1 MLKFFFSTQTCSTA
15 IHIALE
21 EAGLPFEG
29 TEVSWKR
36 KLNVAELEAVNPLGQ
51 VPVLQDDGKTLTQ
64 SIAILE
70 HIANLAPAKKLL
82 PAAGTWEHSQA
93 MGWLAFTGADFQKA
107 FAPIFWSTRWTAD
120 VSAQMAIKKAA
131 IDTIQKHLAF
141 VDQSLAGKDF
151 ILGSQFSVADAFL
164 FTITGWCKWS
174 EVKTSGH
181 KNLTAYLK
189 RIYDR
194 PAVQKVLA
202 KEELLDFFP
211 G

>member
-1 MLKFFFSTQTCSTA
+1 MLKFFYSTQTCSTA

-29 TEVSWKR
+29 VEVSWKR
-36 KLNVAELEAVNPLGQ
+36 KVNVAELEAVNPLGQ
-51 VPVLQDDGKTLTQ
+51 VPVLQEGDKVLGQ

-70 HIANLAPAKKLL
+70 RIGDLAPAKNLL
-82 PAAGTWEHSQA
+82 PPPGTWERAHA
-93 MGWLAFTGADFQKA
+93 MGWLAFTGSDFQKA
-107 FAPIFWSTRWTAD
+107 FGPIFLASRWTTDTA
-120 VSAQMAIKKAA
+120 AQTAIKTGA
-131 IDTIQKHLAF
+131 IETLRKHL
-141 VDQSLAGKDF
+141 DHIDRSLTGKDF
-151 ILGSQFSVADAFL
+151 ILGKQFSVADAFL
-164 FTITGWCKWS
+164 FTILGWCKWS

-181 KNLTAYLK
+181 KNITAYLK

-202 KEELLDFFP
+202 KEEMMDFFP